1 MGNTAS
7 GRHAHPEEFTVQG
20 MTGVDL
26 SLHIAGPGSRS
37 YAFIID
43 WHIRVLA
50 ALAWLFIGL
59 LAVGG
64 GLSIPAGT
72 GLWPRVLVF
81 GPAIAGY
88 LLYHPIV
95 ELLMHG
101 QTPGK
106 RLAGVRIVN
115 RDGGPPG
122 AGAILIRNAFRM
134 IDSLPMFYAVGL
146 VCCLV
151 SAQRV
156 RIGDMAAGT
165 LLVVNEPRAG
175 ASIDVLARRASA
187 AGIDPAALDVVER
200 LLERWEQLDPV
211 RRRELACILLQKI
224 GALPQSSTGFTDAW
238 LRTRLRQLAGIDSQ
252 P

>member
-1 MGNTAS
+1 VGTTAS
-7 GRHAHPEEFTVQG
+7 GRHMQPEEFTVQG

-43 WHIRVLA
+43 WHIRLLA
-50 ALAWLFIGL
+50 GLAWLFLGL

-64 GLSIPAGT
+64 GLSIPDGT

-81 GPAIAGY
+81 APAIIGY

-106 RLAGVRIVN
+106 RLAGVRVVN
-115 RDGGPPG
+115 REGGTPG

-165 LLVVNEPRAG
+165 LLVVNEPQTG
-175 ASIDVLARRASA
+175 SGIDVLARRAGA
-187 AGIDPAALDVVER
+187 AGIDPAALDLVER
-200 LLERWEQLDPV
+200 LLERWEQLDPA
-211 RRRELACILLQKI
+211 RRRELATALLQKI
-224 GALPQSSTGFTDAW
+224 DAQQPPPADLSDAG
-238 LRTRLRQLAGIDSQ
+238 LRTRLRQLAGTDSH
-252 P
+252 